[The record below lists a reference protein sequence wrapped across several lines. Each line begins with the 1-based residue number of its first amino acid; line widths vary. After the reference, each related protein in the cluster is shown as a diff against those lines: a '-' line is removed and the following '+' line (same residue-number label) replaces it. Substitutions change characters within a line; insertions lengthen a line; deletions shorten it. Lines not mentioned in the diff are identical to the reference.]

1 MPRPAFSSPSSSPAM
16 TWRFFVL
23 RPVDLVG
30 KRTTPGEVAFA
41 SGGAV
46 VGLIWLAREVGVFE
60 LLGAA
65 EVVVEAAVVVTVVVS
80 AAKRERKKNQTHMSL
95 VRRKHT
101 ACCKFRITHSQ
112 S

>member
-1 MPRPAFSSPSSSPAM
+1 M

-46 VGLIWLAREVGVFE
+46 VGLIWLAREVGVVV

-80 AAKRERKKNQTHMSL
+80 AAKREKEESDAHVL
-95 VRRKHT
+95 G
-101 ACCKFRITHSQ
+101 A
-112 S
+112 